1 MSVNRIWMP
10 AVALVALQTLVG
22 CATEPVNQLGL
33 VPQHRL
39 DLTTPP
45 KPAAIRPTPRVAVT
59 PTAPP
64 SSSQWKTRGYRL
76 WKYIVVHHSAT
87 ARGNAA
93 SFDRSHRVERGWD
106 ELGYHFVIDNGDG
119 GPDGRVE
126 VGSRWTKQK
135 WGAHTGGT
143 PGNEYNNHGIGI
155 CLVGDFSN
163 RMPSRAQIASL
174 ERLVRQLAKTYKID
188 PSNVIGHREAPNS
201 ATGCPG
207 GSFLKWV
214 AGGLRPKLRTQLASM
229 R

>member
-1 MSVNRIWMP
+1 MSLT
-10 AVALVALQTLVG
+10 ALIALQTLAG
-22 CATEPVNQLGL
+22 CATTAPDTLGR

-39 DLTTPP
+39 DLTVPTQ
-45 KPAAIRPTPRVAVT
+45 PTPYRRPARRVAV
-59 PTAPP
+59 APP
-64 SSSQWKTRGYRL
+64 SRPRPATTTSDPWPANGYRR

-87 ARGNAA
+87 DRGNAA
-93 SFDRSHRVERGWD
+93 SFDRSHRLERGWD
-106 ELGYHFVIDNGDG
+106 ELGYHFVINNGAG
-119 GPDGRVE
+119 GPDGRIE

-143 PGNEYNNHGIGI
+143 PNNEYNDHGIGI
-155 CLVGDFSN
+155 CLVGEFSH

-174 ERLVRQLAKTYKID
+174 ERLVRHLAGKYNID

-207 GSFLKWV
+207 GAFLNWV
-214 AGGLRPKLRTQLASM
+214 SRGLRPKLRTQLAA